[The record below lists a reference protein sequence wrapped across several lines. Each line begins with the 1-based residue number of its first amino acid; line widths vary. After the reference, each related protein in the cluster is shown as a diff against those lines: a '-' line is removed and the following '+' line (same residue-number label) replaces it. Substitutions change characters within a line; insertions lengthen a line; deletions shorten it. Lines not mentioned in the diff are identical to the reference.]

1 MIVLLATTALM
12 AAPLGPEDAARAEA
26 IAEGLRCVVCQ
37 NQSVADSD
45 AQLAK
50 DLRALVETRVA
61 AGDTD
66 QEVRDHVAAR
76 YGDYVLLRP
85 RASAQNAALW
95 AAPLIALVIGA
106 GGAAAYVRS
115 RQAPQTPAPL
125 TDEEREELNA
135 LRRQGNA
142 R

>member
-1 MIVLLATTALM
+1 MIALLAAAALV
-12 AAPLGPEDAARAEA
+12 AAPLAPDDAARAEA

-50 DLRALVETRVA
+50 DLRALVEERVA

-66 QEVRDHVAAR
+66 QEVRDYVSAR

-85 RASAQNAALW
+85 RASAQNALLW
-95 AAPLIALVIGA
+95 GGPLIGLVLGA
-106 GGAAAYVRS
+106 GGACAFVRS
-115 RQAPQTPAPL
+115 RRTPELPAPL
-125 TDEEREELNA
+125 TEEERAELER
-135 LRRQGNA
+135 LRRG
-142 R
+142 

>member
-66 QEVRDHVAAR
+66 QEVRDYIAAR

-95 AAPLIALVIGA
+95 AAPLIALLIGA

-115 RQAPQTPAPL
+115 RQAPQTPASL
-125 TDEEREELNA
+125 TGEERAELDR